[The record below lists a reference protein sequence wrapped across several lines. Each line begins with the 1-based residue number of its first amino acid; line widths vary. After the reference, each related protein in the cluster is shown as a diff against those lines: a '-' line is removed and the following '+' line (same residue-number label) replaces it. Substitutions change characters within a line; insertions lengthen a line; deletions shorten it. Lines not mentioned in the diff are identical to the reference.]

1 MTDNYKN
8 LISTPNASTYEKEL
22 ENWEFIDTIDLIP
35 YIEKYDDMYD
45 LMEAV
50 NNAYSEQAK
59 DNSSMEGNVFNWITP
74 DELAKYIY
82 NKYNIK
88 YYEKISIIYER
99 D

>member
-50 NNAYSEQAK
+50 NNDCSEQVK
-59 DNSSMEGNVFNWITP
+59 DDPSMEGNVFNWITP
-74 DELAKYIY
+74 DELAEYIY

-88 YYEKISIIYER
+88 YYEKISIKYER

>member
-50 NNAYSEQAK
+50 NNDYSEQAK
-59 DNSSMEGNVFNWITP
+59 DNSSMEGNVFNWI
-74 DELAKYIY
+74 DEWQMSVYIL
-82 NKYNIK
+82 NKYK
-88 YYEKISIIYER
+88 VRYYETTHFER
-99 D
+99 M

>member
-50 NNAYSEQAK
+50 NNDCSEQVK
-59 DNSSMEGNVFNWITP
+59 DDPSMEGNVFNWITP
-74 DELAKYIY
+74 DELAEYIY